1 MKPFALII
9 EDDPKLAKIFSEA
22 LNLSNFDADIIYQG
36 DIALKQ
42 LANVVPDLIILDIHL
57 PYLSGRDIL
66 AAINANPNLEKT
78 FVIVVTADL
87 FEAEDLQGKAD
98 QVLMK
103 PISFQRLHQVI
114 EQLLISRKTKP

>member
-22 LNLSNFDADIIYQG
+22 LSLSNFDAEIIHHG
-36 DIALKQ
+36 NIALKR
-42 LANVVPDLIILDIHL
+42 LATVVPNLIVLDIHL

-66 AAINANPNLEKT
+66 EAIHANPDLEKT
-78 FVIVVTADL
+78 FVIIVTADL

-114 EQLLISRKTKP
+114 EQLLTRPKAKH

>member
-1 MKPFALII
+1 LVVNLHKPYAVT
-9 EDDPKLAKIFSEA
+9 
-22 LNLSNFDADIIYQG
+22 SN
-36 DIALKQ
+36 IALKR
-42 LANVVPDLIILDIHL
+42 LATVVPNLIVLDIHL

-66 AAINANPNLEKT
+66 EAIHANPDLEKT

-114 EQLLISRKTKP
+114 EQLLTRPKAKH